1 MIRLPR
7 PALAIFAGLVVVFA
21 SACGSSAATP
31 GAGGTSGPG
40 AGASAAAAGASAAAA
55 GASAAAV
62 NPNDPSS
69 IITQVLSNG
78 QGTTS
83 FHIKIEVTG
92 TIKKAFLQ
100 SAGGS
105 SGTAFTSD
113 LKLDGTAIEGDVD
126 VAKQAAHL
134 SLAVAPMAMFGN
146 VPITGDLILKASA
159 LYYKVSLLGPQ
170 YTKTD
175 LGSLASLSPV
185 AVPTPGASALAGVAD
200 QIAQIRQ
207 QLDAAGVKATL
218 VGVEQIGGKDAYHI
232 SLSVPIDKLN
242 AQIAAAAA
250 SAAPGMKID
259 SASIDLWTYK
269 DTYQLA
275 KIQIAGASSS
285 IGNLGITI
293 TVTNY
298 GAPVTVT
305 APAASEIQSAAP

>member
-31 GAGGTSGPG
+31 GAGGSTGPAG
-40 AGASAAAAGASAAAA
+40 VSAAPAGAS
-55 GASAAAV
+55 AAV
-62 NPNDPSS
+62 NPNDPNS
-69 IITQVLSNG
+69 IITQVLSSG
-78 QGTTS
+78 QSTTS
-83 FHIKIEVTG
+83 FHIKIEVSG
-92 TIKKAFLQ
+92 TIKAAALNSAAG
-100 SAGGS
+100 SAG
-105 SGTAFTSD
+105 SGPTSD
-113 LKLDGTAIEGDVD
+113 VKLDGTAIEGDVD
-126 VAKQAAHL
+126 VANQAAHL
-134 SLAVAPMAMFGN
+134 SLTVAPIAMLGN
-146 VPITGDLILKASA
+146 VPITGDLILKDSA
-159 LYYKVSLLGPQ
+159 LYYKVSLLGPK

-175 LGSLASLSPV
+175 LGSLTSLSPV

-200 QIAQIRQ
+200 QIAQLRQ

-218 VGVEQIGGKDAYHI
+218 VGVEQIGNKDAYHI
-232 SLSVPIDKLN
+232 SLSVPLDKLN
-242 AQIAAAAA
+242 AEIASAAA

-259 SASIDLWTYK
+259 SASVDIWTYK

-285 IGNLGITI
+285 LGNLGITI

>member
-40 AGASAAAAGASAAAA
+40 GGTSGPAGAS
-55 GASAAAV
+55 AAV

-69 IITQVLSNG
+69 IITQVLSSSE
-78 QGTTS
+78 GTTS
-83 FHIKIEVTG
+83 FHIKIEVSG
-92 TIKKAFLQ
+92 TIKAAALKSAAG
-100 SAGGS
+100 SAGS
-105 SGTAFTSD
+105 ALTSD

-126 VAKQAAHL
+126 VANQAAHL
-134 SLAVAPMAMFGN
+134 SLTVAPIAMLGN
-146 VPITGDLILKASA
+146 VPLTGDLILKDSV

-175 LGSLASLSPV
+175 LGSLTSLSPV

-200 QIAQIRQ
+200 QIAQLRQ

-218 VGVEQIGGKDAYHI
+218 VGVEQIGSKDAYHI
-232 SLSVPIDKLN
+232 SLSVPLDKLN
-242 AQIAAAAA
+242 AEIASAAA

-259 SASIDLWTYK
+259 SASVDIWAYK

-285 IGNLGITI
+285 LGNLGITI

-305 APAASEIQSAAP
+305 APAASEIQSATP

>member
-1 MIRLPR
+1 LIRLPR

-40 AGASAAAAGASAAAA
+40 GGTSGPAGAS
-55 GASAAAV
+55 AAV

-69 IITQVLSNG
+69 IITQVLSSSE
-78 QGTTS
+78 GTTS
-83 FHIKIEVTG
+83 FHIKIEVSG
-92 TIKKAFLQ
+92 TIKAAALKSAAG
-100 SAGGS
+100 SAGS
-105 SGTAFTSD
+105 ALTSD

-126 VAKQAAHL
+126 VANQAAHL
-134 SLAVAPMAMFGN
+134 SLTVAPIAMLGN
-146 VPITGDLILKASA
+146 VPLTGDLILKDSV

-175 LGSLASLSPV
+175 LGSLTSLSPV

-200 QIAQIRQ
+200 QIAQLRQ

-218 VGVEQIGGKDAYHI
+218 VGVEPIGGKDAYHI
-232 SLSVPIDKLN
+232 SLSVPLDKLN
-242 AQIAAAAA
+242 AEIASAAA

-259 SASIDLWTYK
+259 SASVDIWAYK

-285 IGNLGITI
+285 LGNLGITI

-305 APAASEIQSAAP
+305 APAASEIQSATP

>member
-1 MIRLPR
+1 LIRLPR

-31 GAGGTSGPG
+31 GAGGTTGPAG
-40 AGASAAAAGASAAAA
+40 VSAAPAGAS
-55 GASAAAV
+55 AAV
-62 NPNDPSS
+62 NPNDPNS
-69 IITQVLSNG
+69 IITQVLSSG
-78 QGTTS
+78 QSTTS
-83 FHIKIEVTG
+83 FHIKIEVSG
-92 TIKKAFLQ
+92 TIKAAALNSAAG
-100 SAGGS
+100 SAG
-105 SGTAFTSD
+105 SGPTSD
-113 LKLDGTAIEGDVD
+113 VKLDGTAIEGDVD
-126 VAKQAAHL
+126 VANQAAHL
-134 SLAVAPMAMFGN
+134 SLTVAPIAMLGN
-146 VPITGDLILKASA
+146 VPITGDLILKDSA
-159 LYYKVSLLGPQ
+159 LYYKVSLLGPK

-175 LGSLASLSPV
+175 LGSLTSLAPV

-200 QIAQIRQ
+200 QIAQLRQ

-218 VGVEQIGGKDAYHI
+218 VGVEQIGSKDAYHI
-232 SLSVPIDKLN
+232 SLSVPLDKLN
-242 AQIAAAAA
+242 AEIASAAA

-259 SASIDLWTYK
+259 SASVDIWTYK

-285 IGNLGITI
+285 LGNLGITI

>member
-7 PALAIFAGLVVVFA
+7 PALAIFAGLVVVLA

-31 GAGGTSGPG
+31 GAGGSTGPAG
-40 AGASAAAAGASAAAA
+40 VSAAPAGAS
-55 GASAAAV
+55 AAV
-62 NPNDPSS
+62 NPNDPNS
-69 IITQVLSNG
+69 IITQVLSSG
-78 QGTTS
+78 QSTTS
-83 FHIKIEVTG
+83 FHIKIEVSG
-92 TIKKAFLQ
+92 TIKAAALNSAVG
-100 SAGGS
+100 SAG
-105 SGTAFTSD
+105 SGPTSD
-113 LKLDGTAIEGDVD
+113 VKLDGTAIEGDVD
-126 VAKQAAHL
+126 VANQAAHL
-134 SLAVAPMAMFGN
+134 SLTVAPIAMLGN
-146 VPITGDLILKASA
+146 VPITGDLILKDSA
-159 LYYKVSLLGPQ
+159 LYYKVSLLGPK

-175 LGSLASLSPV
+175 LGSLTSLSPV

-200 QIAQIRQ
+200 QIAQLRQ

-218 VGVEQIGGKDAYHI
+218 VGVEQIGSKDAYHI
-232 SLSVPIDKLN
+232 SLSVPLDKLN
-242 AQIAAAAA
+242 TEIASAAA

-259 SASIDLWTYK
+259 SASVDIWTYK

-285 IGNLGITI
+285 LGNLGITI